1 MKFGVRRGLGK
12 HLVQPPGWRE
22 TGSKSREIPGLA
34 QALHPTEA
42 NSAPET
48 MLLTMML
55 DHPLPYETQFLL
67 IEVYRSIYDI
77 LYFVNTQILKQV
89 K

>member
-22 TGSKSREIPGLA
+22 TGSKSREILGLA

-55 DHPLPYETQFLL
+55 DHPFLMKL
-67 IEVYRSIYDI
+67 SFY
-77 LYFVNTQILKQV
+77 
-89 K
+89 